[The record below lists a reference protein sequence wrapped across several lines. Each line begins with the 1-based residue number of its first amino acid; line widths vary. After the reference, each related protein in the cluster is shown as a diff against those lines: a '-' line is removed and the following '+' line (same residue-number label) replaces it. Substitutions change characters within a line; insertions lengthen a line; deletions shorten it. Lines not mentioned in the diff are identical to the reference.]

1 MRLCEL
7 LVALAPPKVI
17 PLNVWLLPFRFKVA
31 DEPALPRLMAA
42 VGRPL
47 LTPTESVPPLMVTE
61 LVLALPPTSENVPAL
76 TTVAPV

>member
-7 LVALAPPKVI
+7 LVALAPPKEM

-47 LTPTESVPPLMVTE
+47 LTPTESVPP
-61 LVLALPPTSENVPAL
+61 
-76 TTVAPV
+76 